1 MKNDRRVIIGA
12 MPKSRWGGCIREQDH
27 VLGGEGVS
35 MAIPATYD
43 RHPFKILDI
52 VYEETESD

>member
-1 MKNDRRVIIGA
+1 M
-12 MPKSRWGGCIREQDH
+12 GGCIREQDH
-27 VLGGEGVS
+27 VLGIEGVS

-52 VYEETESD
+52 IYEDSESD